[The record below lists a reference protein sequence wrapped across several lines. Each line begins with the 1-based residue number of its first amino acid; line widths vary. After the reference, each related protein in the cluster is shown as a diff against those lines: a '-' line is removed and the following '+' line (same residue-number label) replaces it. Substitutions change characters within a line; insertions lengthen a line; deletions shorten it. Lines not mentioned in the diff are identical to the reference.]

1 MLYKGV
7 NRYRNFQC
15 YLFLSPLYHSI
26 QWNVLLWHKYT
37 AQRSSHWSWN
47 VSNNNPYIPRI
58 NPQALTPSQEYI
70 TPDTNQGWIYPLKSS
85 QLPSFKSL
93 LPWGS
98 YWMTNEHWPGFKV
111 KELRTGQYSTLIF
124 FAIFY
129 NQILMIYP
137 LHYISLSTTLLPL
150 TLEHFTLMSG
160 ILISSPN
167 QKMKLANTTFQNFI
181 QCIKATFLKSSLKQ
195 SILFISLGKFS

>member
-1 MLYKGV
+1 MLYKGES
-7 NRYRNFQC
+7 RYRNFQC

-85 QLPSFKSL
+85 QLPSFKPL

-137 LHYISLSTTLLPL
+137 PTLHIFIYNPPSVDPWASHTCYRSTSYVWNPHTQPQSKDK
-150 TLEHFTLMSG
+150 TGKYHF
-160 ILISSPN
+160 P
-167 QKMKLANTTFQNFI
+167 
-181 QCIKATFLKSSLKQ
+181 
-195 SILFISLGKFS
+195 KFYSTY